1 MLFSV
6 ISQHC
11 TWCITAGC
19 QYLFGLVRDLSE
31 ERTISKIS
39 CTTMSFKVDAV
50 DLLDRY
56 FFGVCAIGDL
66 CKIL

>member
-19 QYLFGLVRDLSE
+19 QYLFGLVHDLSE

-39 CTTMSFKVDAV
+39 CTTMSFKAIVQLTKTKCIMKLKD
-50 DLLDRY
+50 
-56 FFGVCAIGDL
+56 FFTLFIGP
-66 CKIL
+66 